1 MRRVSIDETCRPLDG
16 RSVFHTWVTERR
28 PGWGQSGHT
37 PSIAKVCK
45 LFCGTGVFSTRNAPG
60 PRLCEP

>member
-1 MRRVSIDETCRPLDG
+1 MRRVSIDETCRPHDG
-16 RSVFHTWVTERR
+16 RSVFQIWVTVRR
-28 PGWGQSGHT
+28 QVWSQSGHT

-45 LFCGTGVFSTRNAPG
+45 LFCGAGVFSTRNALG